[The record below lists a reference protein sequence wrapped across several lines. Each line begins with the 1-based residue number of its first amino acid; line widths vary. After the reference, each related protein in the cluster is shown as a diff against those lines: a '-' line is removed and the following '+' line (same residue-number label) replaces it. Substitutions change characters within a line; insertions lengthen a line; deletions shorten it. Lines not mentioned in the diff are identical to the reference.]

1 MHITYREASV
11 LELIAKGCTDR
22 EIAEKLGVKNSTAR
36 KHRENIML
44 KLDVSKSTELAIF
57 YLASSADVIK
67 KSR

>member
-1 MHITYREASV
+1 MQITYREASV

-22 EIAEKLGVKNSTAR
+22 EVAEKLKVKTSTAR

-44 KLDVSKSTELAIF
+44 KLNVSKSTELAIF
-57 YLASSADVIK
+57 YIARSSDVIK